1 LKLQTSHIASM
12 YFETWLD
19 KKKREDLQ
27 VTNDDDKW
35 LTQIKR
41 KSDRDLRSYLD
52 LITLTCVLLASK
64 VNEQNM
70 HQPSIQDI
78 QKLIRSRYSYE
89 EFVEMERYLIIE
101 CLDWNLNVTTP
112 YHFSDCI
119 QGMGCLFWSDFD

>member
-1 LKLQTSHIASM
+1 M

-19 KKKREDLQ
+19 KKKKEDQL
-27 VTNDDDKW
+27 NGDRWW
-35 LTQIKR
+35 LTEVQAMSEKE
-41 KSDRDLRSYLD
+41 LRSYLD

-70 HQPSIQDI
+70 QQPSIQDI
-78 QKLIRSRYSYE
+78 QRLIRGRYSYDD
-89 EFVEMERYLIIE
+89 FVAMESYLIQE

-119 QGMGCLFWSDFD
+119 QGMGCLYWSDFDSNLLSNFGN

>member
-1 LKLQTSHIASM
+1 M

-19 KKKREDLQ
+19 KKKREDLL

-35 LTQIKR
+35 LTQLKR

-89 EFVEMERYLIIE
+89 EFVEMERYLIID

-119 QGMGCLFWSDFD
+119 